1 MKIHLFFMFSLST
14 RSMTP
19 NYLGTLI
26 FMRKSCLPIGFIRS
40 ALKCRDGA
48 PLQGLEGAP
57 DALEMLPAYLEGLI
71 VCNAATKSLSSPGFI
86 ALAGTCQSPCVQ
98 NGPPARSGVA
108 HFVPFFA
115 TCGTVGTRSRAIRG
129 STSDDRVG
137 CGASDGRCAPAR
149 PALHVSTRLLPFL
162 PCALASA
169 DCIGALSINAP
180 SVNVLRRTR
189 RKPSTIRG
197 AAPDAVI
204 GQSTATRAGARPYHA
219 GEGLG
224 PTTPPAYTKDSIKKK
239 KAVCTAFLFV
249 IDPTIRQRLPSR
261 CVFLHYW

>member
-1 MKIHLFFMFSLST
+1 MKIRLFFMFSLST

-115 TCGTVGTRSRAIRG
+115 TCGTIGVGTTTQVAPPSEP
-129 STSDDRVG
+129 
-137 CGASDGRCAPAR
+137 GRPI
-149 PALHVSTRLLPFL
+149 SGTRLSSWWLL
-162 PCALASA
+162 QRRSASH
-169 DCIGALSINAP
+169 SM
-180 SVNVLRRTR
+180 R
-189 RKPSTIRG
+189 
-197 AAPDAVI
+197 
-204 GQSTATRAGARPYHA
+204 
-219 GEGLG
+219 
-224 PTTPPAYTKDSIKKK
+224 
-239 KAVCTAFLFV
+239 LF
-249 IDPTIRQRLPSR
+249 
-261 CVFLHYW
+261 

>member
-149 PALHVSTRLLPFL
+149 PALHGAACLDASFAVSAMCARECRLYW
-162 PCALASA
+162 
-169 DCIGALSINAP
+169 ALSIIAP

-189 RKPSTIRG
+189 RSASTIGG
-197 AAPDAVI
+197 AAPNVVI
-204 GQSTATRAGARPYHA
+204 GQSTAARAGAHPLSVRNV
-219 GEGLG
+219 L
-224 PTTPPAYTKDSIKKK
+224 
-239 KAVCTAFLFV
+239 
-249 IDPTIRQRLPSR
+249 
-261 CVFLHYW
+261 